1 MQTNTRKSTKVQK
14 IFTTLFPRRNF
25 LEKREV
31 VAAESHSILR
41 AVPSRPGDHD
51 DNSDNDDNSNNDDD
65 IYGDD
70 DDGNSDND
78 DDNSDGDDN
87 LYIIGRFCV
96 FVTFLFIYG
105 SRSVFMGIH
114 GSRLVILSSRSVF
127 MVFPGSRLVF
137 HVSRLVFHGFS

>member
-1 MQTNTRKSTKVQK
+1 MSSTTSMQTNTRKSTKVQK

-70 DDGNSDND
+70 DDGSGICHKDQEWH
-78 DDNSDGDDN
+78 
-87 LYIIGRFCV
+87 LCKI
-96 FVTFLFIYG
+96 FLAQ
-105 SRSVFMGIH
+105 VK
-114 GSRLVILSSRSVF
+114 
-127 MVFPGSRLVF
+127 
-137 HVSRLVFHGFS
+137 FS

>member
-1 MQTNTRKSTKVQK
+1 MSSTTSMQTNTRKCTKVQK

-70 DDGNSDND
+70 DDGNCDT
-78 DDNSDGDDN
+78 GDDIYSDDGHCRRGICHKDQEWH
-87 LYIIGRFCV
+87 LCKI
-96 FVTFLFIYG
+96 FLAQ
-105 SRSVFMGIH
+105 VK
-114 GSRLVILSSRSVF
+114 
-127 MVFPGSRLVF
+127 
-137 HVSRLVFHGFS
+137 FS

>member
-1 MQTNTRKSTKVQK
+1 MQTNTRKCTKVQK

-78 DDNSDGDDN
+78 DDNSDDDDN
-87 LYIIGRFCV
+87 
-96 FVTFLFIYG
+96 G
-105 SRSVFMGIH
+105 SPAYSHQSKSHHGGVLTVMIMVGICH
-114 GSRLVILSSRSVF
+114 RRIPTIEYNVDDDNDNEKT
-127 MVFPGSRLVF
+127 
-137 HVSRLVFHGFS
+137 

>member
-1 MQTNTRKSTKVQK
+1 MSSTTSMQTNTRKCTKVQK

-78 DDNSDGDDN
+78 DDNSDDDDN
-87 LYIIGRFCV
+87 CNNGDIYIMMQCLCV
-96 FVTFLFIYG
+96 C
-105 SRSVFMGIH
+105 
-114 GSRLVILSSRSVF
+114 
-127 MVFPGSRLVF
+127 
-137 HVSRLVFHGFS
+137 VSRKMITSSWESPVTT

>member
-1 MQTNTRKSTKVQK
+1 MQK

-51 DNSDNDDNSNNDDD
+51 DNSNNDDD

-78 DDNSDGDDN
+78 DDNSDDDDNCNNDDYIYGDDDDGN
-87 LYIIGRFCV
+87 CDTGDDIYRDDGHCRRGICNKDQEWHLCQI
-96 FVTFLFIYG
+96 FLDQ
-105 SRSVFMGIH
+105 VK
-114 GSRLVILSSRSVF
+114 
-127 MVFPGSRLVF
+127 
-137 HVSRLVFHGFS
+137 FS